1 MKPEIRTRVLLV
13 ALIPALAVTLLLG
26 FYFVQIRFRD
36 LETSLNE
43 RGLAIVRQLAPAAE
57 YGVFSGNREVLARL
71 AASVSR
77 EADVA
82 AVAILDDRG
91 KILTQQG
98 PVTMPPEHRSP
109 ASAPLQSKTDAGG
122 ILASSAPIVQ
132 SRVELEEIFG
142 APPARPQARVLGRVY
157 VAISREALLAQR
169 RRLILDT
176 AVISLLILLGGVVLA
191 VRMSRG
197 VTRPVVRL
205 TEAVQKIAGGDL
217 DARVAPDSAGAIRTL
232 EDGVNAMAASLKTA
246 HTDLE
251 RRIAEKHAELERN
264 YARLRELEHAQL
276 LTAERERMMRDM
288 HDGVG
293 GQLVAA
299 LAVAENNVAE
309 PAKISAML
317 RAALDDLRL
326 MIDSL
331 DPADEDLAAILGM
344 LRGRM
349 EPRLAG
355 CGLRFRWQVDD
366 VPPIPGLGPQM
377 ILQVLRIL
385 QEALCNCMKHARART
400 VSVKANRAV
409 DPEGAP
415 CVCVEVS
422 DDGVGLPAEIRAG
435 RGLGN
440 MRRRARD
447 IGARLEIAAARP
459 GTAVR
464 LWLPLAQRT

>member
-1 MKPEIRTRVLLV
+1 MKPGIRTRVLLV

-57 YGVFSGNREVLARL
+57 YGVFSGNREVLTRL

-77 EADVA
+77 EADVT
-82 AVAILDDRG
+82 AVAILGDQG
-91 KILTQQG
+91 KILAQQG
-98 PVTMPPEHRSP
+98 PVTMPPEHQLQT
-109 ASAPLQSKTDAGG
+109 SAPMQSETDAGR

-132 SRVELEEIFG
+132 SRIELEEIFG
-142 APPARPQARVLGRVY
+142 TPPGPPQTRVLGRVY
-157 VAISREALLAQR
+157 VAISREALLAR
-169 RRLILDT
+169 RRQLIFDT
-176 AVISLLILLGGVVLA
+176 AAISLLILLGGAVLA
-191 VRMSRG
+191 VRMSRR

-217 DARVAPDSAGAIRTL
+217 DARVTPDSEGAIRNL

-264 YARLRELEHAQL
+264 YARLRRLEHAQV

-299 LAVAENNVAE
+299 LAVAENDTTE

-400 VSVKANRAV
+400 VTVKANRAV

-422 DDGVGLPAEIRAG
+422 DDGVGLPAEIREG

-440 MRRRARD
+440 MRRRAQG
-447 IGARLEIAAARP
+447 IGARLEIAAAQP

-464 LWLPLAQRT
+464 LWLPLAQRA